1 MEPDSNDEYVRI
13 GQRGISDI
21 LAWRPANPPWGGRCL
36 PYFYPEVGDNVR
48 VVDHD
53 PQKHYYVLGN
63 AHCGGGVFTSIAKAN
78 RETHNFEGFVRKA
91 VDTWAEVEVVWR
103 EFHDEHHTDSCPEF
117 TLPPDFIAPTPVYFN
132 GSIRTAI
139 ASLLPL
145 VSPSVCSPP
154 PCPSTFTPWTTEGTA
169 SRAPPSPKIQPP
181 SPTLTR
187 SLKKIAPV
195 VRSRPPVTPQPGTQP
210 APRLGSPF
218 SPAVPSS
225 VGSPSPLR
233 PSRFPTISPLADLGS
248 TPPPPTLYRSPM
260 YNAYTSPTA
269 PPSSSSRLSNVSDV
283 LSDMSSMSSGVLSD
297 MELPST
303 TTSPRSSPRTLS
315 AIDLSDDED
324 EYAGAFGADDD
335 ELYEPRLMWAVKG
348 LRYGSWADPRDA
360 VAAAMA
366 QGMGGMFTLISS
378 VDETELAAMHSWG
391 AVAPTH
397 PAASGSG

>member
-1 MEPDSNDEYVRI
+1 MGWSLSP
-13 GQRGISDI
+13 
-21 LAWRPANPPWGGRCL
+21 LLL
-36 PYFYPEVGDNVR
+36 PPEVGDNVR

-145 VSPSVCSPP
+145 VSPS
-154 PCPSTFTPWTTEGTA
+154 
-169 SRAPPSPKIQPP
+169 
-181 SPTLTR
+181 
-187 SLKKIAPV
+187 
-195 VRSRPPVTPQPGTQP
+195 PGTQP

-360 VAAAMA
+360 
-366 QGMGGMFTLISS
+366 GSGG
-378 VDETELAAMHSWG
+378 DGARDGRWG